1 MFRHISAIVGRP
13 RLVAQERELDR
24 KIAEARAEIET
35 LRKAELVVWQRITDQ
50 CKTALNRS

>member
-1 MFRHISAIVGRP
+1 MFRHISAVVRRP
-13 RLVAQERELDR
+13 RLIAQERELDR

-35 LRKAELVVWQRITDQ
+35 LRKAELAVWQRITDQ